1 MMRQE
6 SLFSITQ
13 MLLMVPWGWAA
24 DRFGRK
30 PVLVFSL
37 LGISVATA
45 LFGLST
51 SVWQMIAF
59 RCFAGVFAGSI
70 V

>member
-1 MMRQE
+1 
-6 SLFSITQ
+6 
-13 MLLMVPWGWAA
+13 MLLMLLWGKAA
-24 DRFGRK
+24 DRVGRK

-37 LGISVATA
+37 VGVSFATA

-51 SVWQMIAF
+51 SVWQMIVF